1 MIPSAPTDQAGHS
14 TTRKKEKNEA
24 DKTNSKGKDVTFA
37 VQRSEISGGERK
49 GPSFM
54 VSDQRNLKG
63 HHDNG
68 NFSDKCSLEKN

>member
-1 MIPSAPTDQAGHS
+1 MSPLLC
-14 TTRKKEKNEA
+14 KEA
-24 DKTNSKGKDVTFA
+24 RSLGGK
-37 VQRSEISGGERK
+37 RK

-68 NFSDKCSLEKN
+68 NFSDKCSLEKIRTERETERERVCLGCKI